1 MRGSFTWGGLVAA
14 LVCLGATTSFATD
27 RPRAVL
33 ELFTSQGCSS
43 CPPADRYVSDM
54 ADRPDVIALTMAVDY
69 WDYLGWRDTLADPIH
84 SKRQKAYAA
93 MRGDR
98 QVYTPQMVVN
108 GVAHVV
114 GSDRPAI
121 DRAITQSSGQP
132 GVLAVPV
139 NISQS
144 GDTIT
149 VSLPTQTGDLVSA
162 DMPATVIL
170 LGVSSQET
178 VDIVRG
184 ENRGQHVT
192 YRNVVRSHAVLG
204 EWTGGAQSYT
214 VSRSARVASG
224 CGRAV
229 VLLQV
234 GNPRR
239 PGAMLGAAIAR
250 LQ

>member
-1 MRGSFTWGGLVAA
+1 MASLTSSVPTVRPSTVPSPSRQGS
-14 LVCLGATTSFATD
+14 
-27 RPRAVL
+27 RA
-33 ELFTSQGCSS
+33 SS
-43 CPPADRYVSDM
+43 PCRS
-54 ADRPDVIALTMAVDY
+54 
-69 WDYLGWRDTLADPIH
+69 
-84 SKRQKAYAA
+84 
-93 MRGDR
+93 
-98 QVYTPQMVVN
+98 
-108 GVAHVV
+108 
-114 GSDRPAI
+114 
-121 DRAITQSSGQP
+121 
-132 GVLAVPV
+132 